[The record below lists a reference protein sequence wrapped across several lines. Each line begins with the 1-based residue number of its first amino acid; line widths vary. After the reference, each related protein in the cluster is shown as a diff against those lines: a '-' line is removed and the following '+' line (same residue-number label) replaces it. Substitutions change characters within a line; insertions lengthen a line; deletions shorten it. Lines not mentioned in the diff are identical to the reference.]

1 MVDFYKPLVYIG
13 PMVTQTKASIHRA
26 AGEILMTKTEAQSW
40 LRTFSDTPE
49 ELQQT
54 CCRGHRECSL
64 TQGGECLDDVI
75 QAGVV
80 VEAGA

>member
-1 MVDFYKPLVYIG
+1 M
-13 PMVTQTKASIHRA
+13 THHERA
-26 AGEILMTKTEAQSW
+26 KETRTMTKTEAQNW

-54 CCRGHRECSL
+54 CCRGHRECSI
-64 TQGGECLDDVI
+64 TQGGECLDEVI
-75 QAGVV
+75 RAG